1 MTNPH
6 GQQRAQIR
14 KGCDSIR
21 RALYFV
27 RPSGVLNTLQEV
39 VDIECTALAANDE
52 QLPAIKESLERLI
65 LRLKESDS
73 RHDGPLITTERWEQY
88 FGEK

>member
-1 MTNPH
+1 MTNPDA
-6 GQQRAQIR
+6 QQRAEIR

-27 RPSGVLNTLQEV
+27 RPVGGLKTLQEV
-39 VDIECTALAANDE
+39 VDIECTALAANDD

-65 LRLKESDS
+65 LRLNET
-73 RHDGPLITTERWEQY
+73 RGRGDGPLISPERWEQF